1 MVFEIHE
8 ELPKKLEKENVIK
21 GPLTSEE
28 IMRARELWVKR
39 AQRNIMEMKETLS
52 WRLVRDECGGIL
64 RCQGRIQGYCPIC
77 LEESLFAEKLIRYT
91 HEKVMHMGVAN
102 TMGALR
108 EIWWIPKMRSL
119 VKKVIRNCNV
129 CKVFS
134 ANLLVIKKQH
144 LCLYFVQP

>member
-1 MVFEIHE
+1 MNVVVYCGVKE
-8 ELPKKLEKENVIK
+8 ESKGNV
-21 GPLTSEE
+21 
-28 IMRARELWVKR
+28 
-39 AQRNIMEMKETLS
+39 QF
-52 WRLVRDECGGIL
+52 
-64 RCQGRIQGYCPIC
+64 QPIY

-102 TMGALR
+102 TMVALR

-134 ANLLVIKKQH
+134 AKPFGNLETAPLPLFRTTMSLLFQ
-144 LCLYFVQP
+144 